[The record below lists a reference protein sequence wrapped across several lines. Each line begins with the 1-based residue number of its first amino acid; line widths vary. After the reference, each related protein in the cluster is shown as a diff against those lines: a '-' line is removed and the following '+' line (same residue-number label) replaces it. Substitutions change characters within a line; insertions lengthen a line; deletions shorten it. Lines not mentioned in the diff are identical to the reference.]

1 MSLLLKVKPLVI
13 SPVLACRI
21 GLNEA
26 IVLQQIC
33 YWLEDTNSGV
43 DHDGRRWVYN
53 TIDEWNEQFPF
64 WSSDTVKRALTS
76 LKKSGLIYV
85 EQLKK
90 SQHDRTNFY
99 AINHKNPLLTDEGN
113 LHSSKGATCTHRKGQ
128 AASVEK
134 GKLTSS
140 MGATCPRLTEN
151 TTENTTEIT
160 TGTSC
165 QVAAQPDRDVELT
178 DHAKKV
184 LAHLN
189 MTTGAKFQVCKSS
202 LENIRARLAEG
213 YELGELL
220 LVVDYKNAHWQ
231 NTEQAQYLRPATLFI
246 PKNFP
251 GYLQSATKWD
261 KSGRP
266 PCVNG
271 KWQRDVMQMPSANY
285 EIPDG
290 FRGA

>member
-13 SPVLACRI
+13 SPVLASRI

-33 YWLEDTNSGV
+33 YWLEDTTAGV

-53 TIDEWNEQFPF
+53 SINAWNEQFP
-64 WSSDTVKRALTS
+64 WWTGKTIQRTVSS
-76 LKKSGLIYV
+76 LKKMGLIYV

-90 SQHDRTNFY
+90 KQHDQTNYY
-99 AINHKNPLLTDEGN
+99 AINYESPLLADTDN
-113 LHSSKGATCTHRKGQ
+113 LSLSRKTNCPNPKGQ
-128 AASVEK
+128 PVPMEK
-134 GKLTSS
+134 DNLSPSIGS
-140 MGATCPRLTEN
+140 TCPSLTEN
-151 TTENTTEIT
+151 TTEITTEST

-202 LENIRARLAEG
+202 LENIRARLVEG
-213 YELGELL
+213 YELNELL

-251 GYLQSATKWD
+251 GYLQSASKWD

-285 EIPDG
+285 AIPDG
-290 FRGA
+290 FRGE